1 MTNERLVAQVKQ
13 SDRAAPAA
21 LREQNS
27 VLLAILFRRLY
38 VRAGVRTAQA
48 VIAWKY
54 HERVLNKT

>member
-1 MTNERLVAQVKQ
+1 MTNERLAAQVKQ

-38 VRAGVRTAQA
+38 VRADVRTAQA
-48 VIAWKY
+48 VIARKY
-54 HERVLNKT
+54 NESVLNKT